1 MKKSRERL
9 FGIAGSRM
17 GDLLGVKN
25 QIENEADDSVVDESG
40 DVDYKS
46 GSFSAAF
53 AGKKNEAVSEFAKTK
68 TIK

>member
-1 MKKSRERL
+1 
-9 FGIAGSRM
+9 M

-25 QIENEADDSVVDESG
+25 QVENENDEAIVDEQG

-46 GSFSAAF
+46 GSFSAAM
-53 AGKKNEAVSEFAKTK
+53 AGKKNQAVSDFAKNK

>member
-1 MKKSRERL
+1 
-9 FGIAGSRM
+9 M

-25 QIENEADDSVVDESG
+25 QVENEVDDSVVDDQG

-53 AGKKNEAVSEFAKTK
+53 AGKKNQAVSEFAKTK
-68 TIK
+68 SMK